1 MYVHIEQQQ
10 TKYHYWNNFHRH
22 FLILLIFHSVI
33 AQFPVLLFYFNYFV
47 NQKYAC
53 FVFGCLSF
61 NFFYHFLSIEYTYFP
76 KYFLLWA
83 LPLPY
88 FGLVLDFCS
97 LFLDLEIFFLFSI
110 FSSFVSILNIPV
122 YKFEILI

>member
-10 TKYHYWNNFHRH
+10 TKYHCWNNFHRH

-33 AQFPVLLFYFNYFV
+33 SQFPVLLFYFNCFV
-47 NQKYAC
+47 NQIC
-53 FVFGCLSF
+53 MFCIWLFVVS
-61 NFFYHFLSIEYTYFP
+61 FFYHFLSIEYTYFP

-88 FGLVLDFCS
+88 LGLVLDFCS